1 VDVKDLQKLFE
12 RARDLTNHAEFV
24 VVGSNSVLG
33 VPFDGELP
41 PRMTMSIDVDAYTKN
56 DPGRIFDVEK
66 QLGQGSPFEL
76 ENGYYLDPV
85 SPSLPTLPD
94 GWESRLFKVK
104 FDSGLVVH
112 FLDPNDAAV
121 SKYAR
126 CEPRD
131 REWLQAGL
139 DAGVLSGALIEYR
152 MRETSFADDGERAR
166 AVAAF
171 EEDSRRRRP
180 TPGVPYRAF
189 SPAGSGSPP
198 GRGAPG
204 CPGARGRRRG
214 APRSP
219 APDSPRW
226 KPCAARL

>member
-1 VDVKDLQKLFE
+1 VELKDLQKLFE
-12 RARDLTNHAEFV
+12 RAKDLTNHTEFV

-33 VPFDGELP
+33 VPRDHELP
-41 PRMTMSIDVDAYTKN
+41 PRMTMSNDVDAYTRG
-56 DPGRIFDVEK
+56 DPGRIFDLEK

-85 SPSLPTLPD
+85 SPTLPTLPNS
-94 GWESRLFKVK
+94 WESRLFTVR
-104 FDSGLVVH
+104 FDDDLVLH

-139 DAGVLSGALIEYR
+139 AAGVLSPAVIAYR
-152 MRETSFADDGERAR
+152 MQETVFADDAERAR

-171 EEDSRRRRP
+171 EEDRR
-180 TPGVPYRAF
+180 
-189 SPAGSGSPP
+189 SGPKP
-198 GRGAPG
+198 RKGRT
-204 CPGARGRRRG
+204 R
-214 APRSP
+214 
-219 APDSPRW
+219 
-226 KPCAARL
+226 